1 MEVKMVTQ
9 TMEAKVSLTGEKAQ
23 IITKAL
29 DKLGIALAV
38 HNHQWTDEER
48 RLYERAVAI
57 LTS

>member
-1 MEVKMVTQ
+1 MVTQ
-9 TMEAKVSLTGEKAQ
+9 TVETKISLAEKRAQ

-38 HNHQWTDEER
+38 HNHQWTAEER
-48 RLYERAVAI
+48 RLYEEAIAI